1 MNKDFRFKPYIKWVI
16 FAAIVIYAVIMIV
29 VQQKEIKKQTAML
42 NELIRTEE
50 ELSDRIESLEGEIG
64 YMQTD
69 EYIERTA
76 RERLGMIKENEIIF
90 KEDPA
95 TAAPTETPSPAA
107 PEEE

>member
-1 MNKDFRFKPYIKWVI
+1 MNKDFRLKPYIKWLI
-16 FAAIVIYAVIMIV
+16 FAIIVIYAVIMIIM
-29 VQQKEIKKQTAML
+29 QQKEIKKQTELM

-50 ELSDRIESLEGEIG
+50 ELSDRIDALEGEIG

-90 KEDPA
+90 KEDPS
-95 TAAPTETPSPAA
+95 TATPSPETEDQ
-107 PEEE
+107 P